1 MAVFWKTNH
10 FKADAEEAYK
20 ELMTLD
26 VITAESVVEL
36 AKNESSVIH
45 DEFDWDNEVAG
56 HKWRKHQ
63 AGVLIR
69 NLVIEV
75 EQTDTKES
83 VPVRVLHT
91 TPDRNDYKPLEFFMT
106 HEDEREKLL
115 KQAYADLESFKRKYY
130 TLKELKPV
138 FDAINTL

>member
-1 MAVFWKTNH
+1 MAVFWKTNY

-45 DEFDWDNEVAG
+45 DEFDWDDEVAG
-56 HKWRKHQ
+56 HKWRNHQ
-63 AGVLIR
+63 ARVLIN

-75 EQTDTKES
+75 EQNETKES
-83 VPVRVLHT
+83 VPVRILHT
-91 TPDRNDYKPLEFFMT
+91 TSDRDDYKPLEYFMT

-138 FDAINTL
+138 FDAINAL